1 MRPLITSILIIA
13 VLANS
18 APLLAAQTPTR
29 GQEAAGKLDNAGLE
43 AMLDAG
49 LAPGVIAA
57 KIKSSACSF
66 DTSADALRR
75 LKAKGAT
82 DEVLLAVV
90 HSIAAP
96 HPTGTQPSA
105 PLPPPASTRAPAS
118 ASTDAPPAALRVVVP
133 AGTPVQVEAA
143 SSINSAEVRA
153 GDTLRFRVV
162 RPVEIGGVIVIARG
176 AVATA
181 RVVVAKKGRPFGKA
195 GRLSFE
201 MLDVDAADGRKIPLA
216 FAESLRGDSKG
227 GTVATAIVITSLFVF
242 PVAPLWGFKRGK
254 SAIVPAGKI
263 FAAAVRADT
272 HVETRPKP

>member
-1 MRPLITSILIIA
+1 MRRLITSIVILT
-13 VLANS
+13 VLATA
-18 APLLAAQTPTR
+18 APPRLIAQSPER
-29 GQEAAGKLDNAGLE
+29 EQEAAGKLDNAGLE

-49 LAPGVIAA
+49 LAPEIIVA

-66 DTSADALRR
+66 DTSADALLR

-82 DEVLLAVV
+82 DEVLLAVI
-90 HSIAAP
+90 HSTAAP
-96 HPTGTQPSA
+96 RAAGPP
-105 PLPPPASTRAPAS
+105 PLAAPPASALAGAPRAAS
-118 ASTDAPPAALRVVVP
+118 HIVVP
-133 AGTPVQVEAA
+133 AGTPVEVEAA

-162 RPVEIGGVIVIARG
+162 RAVEIGGVIVIAQG

-181 RVVVAKKGRPFGKA
+181 RVVVAHKGRPFGKA

-201 MLDVDAADGRKIPLA
+201 MLDADAADGRKIPLA
-216 FAESLRGDSKG
+216 FAGSLRGDSKG

-254 SAIVPAGKI
+254 SAVIPAGKI
-263 FAAAVRADT
+263 FAAAVRANT
-272 HVETRPKP
+272 SVETRPKP